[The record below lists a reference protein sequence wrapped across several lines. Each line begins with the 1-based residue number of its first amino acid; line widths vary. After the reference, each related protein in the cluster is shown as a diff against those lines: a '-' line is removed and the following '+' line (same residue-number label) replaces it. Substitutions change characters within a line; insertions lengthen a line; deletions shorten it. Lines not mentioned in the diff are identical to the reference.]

1 MAEQELIT
9 NAGEL
14 TQADIIILA
23 QAVQRLETSS
33 VAARIGY
40 VIGMPIEK
48 ALAALPGHWST
59 IVSRVTRVALEKA
72 LDAAL
77 FSLKAERPVA
87 SNRLHKMLAG
97 VSGAIGGTFGI
108 SALAVE
114 LPVSATLMLR
124 SIADIARGFGED
136 LRDLDTRMAC
146 LTVFALSGG
155 AERSQASADSSYY
168 AVRSFLSKAIGDT
181 SNHIAVHG
189 LSKDGGPVL
198 IKLLNAV
205 AGRFSVPVSEK
216 MAAQSLPLV
225 GAVSGASVNLI
236 FMEHYQQMAKAHFTV
251 RQLERRYGKEQ
262 VEKYYQRIVRENI
275 KRLV

>member
-155 AERSQASADSSYY
+155 SERSQASADSSYY